1 MDDFSDDSGSGDSL
15 DSDFTSDSGNSPYS
29 TDTLGSDTGGVFNAS
44 ATPLTAPPDASGG
57 NGSYASSL
65 QSTLTTGINDALVS
79 ATEFGLGSLV
89 DRITVGANAQASPAA
104 APGTVPNVGSSIPW
118 GLLIIGALGVFL
130 VVKAVKG

>member
-1 MDDFSDDSGSGDSL
+1 MDDEDFSSLDSGDS
-15 DSDFTSDSGNSPYS
+15 SDSGTSDYS

-57 NGSYASSL
+57 NGSYVTGL
-65 QSTLTTGINDALVS
+65 QSTLTNGINDALVS
-79 ATEFGLGSLV
+79 ASEFGLGSLV
-89 DRITVGANAQASPAA
+89 DRLTVGANAQVSPAA

-130 VVKAVKG
+130 IVKAVKG